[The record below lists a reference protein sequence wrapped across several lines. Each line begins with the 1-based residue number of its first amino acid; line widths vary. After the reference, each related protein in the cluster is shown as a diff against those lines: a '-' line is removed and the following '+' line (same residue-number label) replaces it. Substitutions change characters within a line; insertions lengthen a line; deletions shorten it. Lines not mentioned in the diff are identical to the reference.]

1 MKQQKI
7 RFAFSS
13 SGSNCFAFAVCFSL
27 IVSLFA
33 KQTCAQTE
41 TLSGVRPTAAAVEQ
55 IDQTASAERTVA
67 ALVEPN
73 VETLVHY
80 GDVLEID
87 VLGSI
92 EFDWRGKLSDE
103 GLLSGLPNLT
113 APISGLCRT
122 ETEIADKIA
131 AAYKDILRQPEVV
144 VRTLDRSTRE
154 HAVLFGAV
162 RAPQRFQIERSV
174 RLNELLV
181 IAGGITD
188 RASGEITIFRPANVS
203 CAAVGKIVA
212 ESNTLKLK
220 LTDLIE
226 GKSESNPFVQSGDTI
241 TIEEAAP
248 VYVIGGVAA
257 PQRVLFRAGLT
268 AARAV
273 ASAGGLNQTADGDKI
288 FVFRRQKNRADLKII
303 ELNYKKALK
312 NAANDVALE
321 PYDVVEAAQTGRAAG
336 NRPPIVAALD
346 SALPN
351 TAQLPLRIIK

>member
-1 MKQQKI
+1 MLTLAAAQ
-7 RFAFSS
+7 
-13 SGSNCFAFAVCFSL
+13 
-27 IVSLFA
+27 
-33 KQTCAQTE
+33 AQTE
-41 TLSGVRPTAAAVEQ
+41 TLSGVRPIAPNPPPIEQ
-55 IDQTASAERTVA
+55 IDQTAPAEQPA
-67 ALVEPN
+67 APIVEPN
-73 VETLVHY
+73 VETLIHY

-87 VLGSI
+87 VLGSV
-92 EFDWRGKLSDE
+92 EFDWRGKLNDE
-103 GLLSGLPNLT
+103 GLLNGLPNLT
-113 APISGLCRT
+113 NSISGLCRT
-122 ETEIADKIA
+122 ETEIADEIA
-131 AAYKDILRQPEVV
+131 HAYKDILRQPEVV

-162 RAPQRFQIERSV
+162 RAQQRFQIERPV

-203 CAAVGKIVA
+203 CAAVGKTVA

-220 LTDLIE
+220 LTDLMQ
-226 GKSESNPFVQSGDTI
+226 GKPESNPLVQSGDTI

-248 VYVIGGVAA
+248 VYVTGGVVA

-273 ASAGGLNQTADGDKI
+273 ASAGGLSENSDDDKI
-288 FVFRRQKNRADLKII
+288 FVFRRQKDSPDLKII

-312 NAANDVALE
+312 NSANDVVLE
-321 PYDVVEAAQTGRAAG
+321 PYDVVEAAKTGRAAG
-336 NRPPIVAALD
+336 SSPPIVAALD
-346 SALPN
+346 STPTN